1 MSLTEEQVEA
11 LAELVDHLLAG
22 NDLDAVNFS
31 SRLDGDQY
39 VEGFDEDAVSLLYD
53 IDSGA
58 NLPLLR
64 IVLALRSRQFELA
77 RDIASI
83 FFEPLE
89 NLAVEWID
97 RAKAQ
102 ALEDAV

>member
-22 NDLDAVNFS
+22 NDLDAANFF

-39 VEGFDEDAVSLLYD
+39 VEGFDEDAATLLYD
-53 IDSGA
+53 IDAGA

-64 IVLALRSRQFELA
+64 IVLALRSRQFDLA
-77 RDIASI
+77 RDIAST

-102 ALEDAV
+102 LAEDAI